1 MNTKNDYI
9 QLEVLKNSLES
20 IADSMALTVVR
31 TSRSSVVKTGM
42 DFSTAVLSSTGELV
56 GQGLCSPIHL
66 GGMMPALKSCLD
78 RYQSQIYPG
87 DILINND
94 PYEGGSHLPDIFLFK
109 PIFVNDTLVAYLC
122 AMTHQTDI
130 GGRVAGGNAC
140 DSTEIYQEGLR
151 IPPLKL
157 YEKNHPN
164 DALFRLLEKAVRVPD
179 KVMGDVQGQLAA
191 LDFGE
196 REFKK
201 VVEKFGVEHIK
212 QSMDE
217 LLAYTEALTRT
228 GIRRFPNGTWSFSDY
243 LDDDGISDDQIRIT
257 VNLTKQDDHIVVD
270 FGGTS
275 DQCKGAIQPVFATSK
290 AMVYAVLRSVLGSM
304 GLDIPN
310 TAGYFRPVTVTAPEG
325 TFVNPLPPAP
335 VAARALGCLRIA
347 QAVFGAFAQMVP
359 EQVFACFGGC
369 ELGISMSG
377 YNKTKVPWSPWI
389 QLEFHNQQAIGG
401 YPWRDA
407 CDAQVPG
414 FSTVANIPAEQLEID
429 QPVQVIDYGFIVDS
443 EGAGQYRGGL
453 GMVREFR
460 YLEDEIQIQV
470 RADRKLTQPYGLFG
484 GQSPAPTIIT
494 LNSNSQDKRDMPTK
508 FLINV
513 KKGDRL
519 RFQWPGAGGWGDPV
533 NRDHQAVLDDVRNN
547 KISSERAIKVYG
559 LTAEQIENYRS
570 ESD

>member
-1 MNTKNDYI
+1 MTSPSDYI

-42 DFSTAVLSSTGELV
+42 DFSTAVLSPRGELV

-66 GGMMPALKSCLD
+66 GGMMPALKSCLE
-78 RYQSQIYPG
+78 RYESRIYPG
-87 DILINND
+87 DVLINND

-109 PIFVNDTLVAYLC
+109 PVFSNDDLVGYLC

-157 YEKNHPN
+157 YEKGYPN

-179 KVMGDVQGQLAA
+179 KVLGDVQGQLAA

-201 VVEKFGVEHIK
+201 LVRKSGVEQIK

-217 LLAYTEALTRT
+217 LLVYTEELTRK
-228 GIRRFPNGTWSFSDY
+228 GISRFPDGSWSFSDY
-243 LDDDGISDDQIRIT
+243 LDGDGISDEQIRIS
-257 VNLTKQDDHIVVD
+257 VNLTKQGDQIHVD
-270 FGGTS
+270 FSGTS
-275 DQCKGAIQPVFATSK
+275 EQCKGAIQPVFATSK

-304 GLDIPN
+304 GYDVPN

-335 VAARALGCLRIA
+335 VAARSLGCLRVA
-347 QAVFGAFAQMVP
+347 QTVFGAFAQMLP
-359 EQVFACFGGC
+359 SEVFACFGGC

-377 YNKTKVPWSPWI
+377 YNKSKVQWVPWI

-429 QPVQVIDYGFIVDS
+429 QPLQVLDYGFVTDS

-453 GMVREFR
+453 VMVREFR
-460 YLEDEIQIQV
+460 YLEDDIQVQV
-470 RADRKLTQPYGLFG
+470 RADRKSTQPYGLFG
-484 GQSPAPTIIT
+484 GHSPAPTVIT
-494 LNSNSQDKRDMPTK
+494 LNSKSSYEQDMPTK

-519 RFQWPGAGGWGDPV
+519 RFQWPGAGGWGDPA

-547 KISSERAIKVYG
+547 KISPERAVKVYG
-559 LTAEQIENYRS
+559 LIREQIENH
-570 ESD
+570 